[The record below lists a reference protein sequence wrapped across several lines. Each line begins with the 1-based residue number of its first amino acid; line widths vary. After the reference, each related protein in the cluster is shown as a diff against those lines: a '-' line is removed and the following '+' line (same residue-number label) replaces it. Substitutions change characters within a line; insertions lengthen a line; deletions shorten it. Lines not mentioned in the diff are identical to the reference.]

1 MSKTSSDDK
10 FKPDYRIAWLSAL
23 GFIGLLLGFFFLSYD
38 NLSFSDKA
46 TSPVFHEI
54 AYQPRDLVCHAI
66 DGLSDSLWKKIS
78 TFQTLVKGY
87 KQGQDSFTI
96 LNNLIKADTQAI
108 VTLQQ
113 DKQSYE
119 AASDRDTASRVH
131 LNSLIHLNVTPVDID
146 RWEDEFEKKSGYAWK
161 ADVKYWVRLTNVT
174 PTLTWSGQ
182 TTLQIDKTFNN
193 MQFFAKYPQ
202 SATWVFLI
210 AVFCSFC
217 LVAISTSIQT
227 ANDIFAFV
235 GEQKQGRFKQWPFY
249 VIWGIILI
257 ALAGL
262 QLLLRHSFNDEL
274 PQKSLLL
281 MAHLRSSLDMVN
293 VLGYITGAC
302 CLAGF
307 VYTASMLGFFEQS
320 KQDNSKAL
328 AQQNM
333 AAAVR
338 VTLTSEKQ
346 TLEQSYD
353 RLLGFFNK
361 YFTLSAII
369 LSLSVL
375 CMGALLGTMNSID
388 FFQAVVSNWG
398 YTPARGDIVYLYGG
412 VFTVILLLIYLPA
425 RIRFNEIKL
434 QLPPD
439 PGKEGAPD
447 QKGQGTNW
455 FDFFKDPFSL
465 LKGTLLAASPLL
477 ASIVQSLF
485 DLLFKH

>member
-1 MSKTSSDDK
+1 MTETASDDR
-10 FKPDYRIAWLSAL
+10 FKPEYRIAWLSAL
-23 GFIGLLLGFFFLSYD
+23 GFIGLLLGFIFLSYD
-38 NLSFSDKA
+38 NLFVRNKPA
-46 TSPVFHEI
+46 SPVFHEI
-54 AYQPRDLVCHAI
+54 AYRPRDLVCHAI
-66 DGLSDSLWKKIS
+66 DGLSDSLGKKID
-78 TFQTLVKGY
+78 TFHRLVKSY
-87 KQGQDSFTI
+87 KQGQDSFAI
-96 LNNLIKADTQAI
+96 LNTLIKTDTQAI
-108 VTLQQ
+108 ITLQQ
-113 DKQSYE
+113 DKQTYE
-119 AASDRDTASRVH
+119 AASDRDTVSRTR
-131 LNSLIHLNVTPVDID
+131 LNSLIHLNVSPIDID
-146 RWEDEFEKKSGYAWK
+146 RWEAAFEKEPGYGWK
-161 ADVKYWVRLTNVT
+161 ADVKYWVRMTNVT
-174 PTLTWSGQ
+174 PVLTWSGQ
-182 TTLQIDKTFNN
+182 TTLRIDSTLNN

-202 SATWVFLI
+202 SATWIYLI

-217 LVAISTSIQT
+217 LVAISTSIET
-227 ANDIFAFV
+227 ANDIFAFL
-235 GEQKQGRFKQWPFY
+235 GSQKKGRFKQWPFY
-249 VIWGIILI
+249 IIWGIILL
-257 ALAGL
+257 ALGLL
-262 QLLLRHSFNDEL
+262 QLLLRNSFNDEL
-274 PQKSLLL
+274 PEKSLFL
-281 MAHLRSSLDMVN
+281 MKHLRPSLVMVN

-328 AQQNM
+328 AQQNIV
-333 AAAVR
+333 AEER
-338 VTLTSEKQ
+338 VTLTTEKQ
-346 TLEQSYD
+346 SLEQSYD

-361 YFTLSAII
+361 YFTLSAIV

-375 CMGALLGTMNSID
+375 CTGSLLGTMNSID
-388 FFQAVVSNWG
+388 FFQALVSNWG

-447 QKGQGTNW
+447 QKGQGANW